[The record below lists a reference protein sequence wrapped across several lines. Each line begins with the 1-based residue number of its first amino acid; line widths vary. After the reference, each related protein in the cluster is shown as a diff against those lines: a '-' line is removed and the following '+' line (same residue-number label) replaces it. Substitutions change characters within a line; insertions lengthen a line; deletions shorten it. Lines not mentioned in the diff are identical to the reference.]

1 MSNLSPQPEVVLVTG
16 AASGIGKATAL
27 AFAQRGA
34 TVLCV
39 DVNEEAVGSAT
50 GLCLERGARD
60 ATSFVVDVSDGAAMN
75 EAAREVEI
83 EFGPLDVLVNNAGV
97 GMSGRFLD
105 TEAEDWDW
113 ILRINLSGVINGCR
127 AFGPAMVQRGRG
139 HVFNTASGL
148 AYTPRATEPAYATTK
163 AAVLTLSRCLRA
175 DWRRHGVA
183 VSAVCPGVINTPIVD
198 HSRYRGERSSPQT
211 MASAKA
217 FFSKGHPPEAVA
229 RAIVRGLGSNRSV
242 IPVGA
247 EAWAG
252 WYLQKLVPTRVTDRM
267 AMVTFRGI

>member
-1 MSNLSPQPEVVLVTG
+1 MSTQGPQKEVVFVTG

-34 TVLCV
+34 TVLCA
-39 DVNEEAVGSAT
+39 DINEEAVVAAADLCRRRGAT
-50 GLCLERGARD
+50 GAR
-60 ATSFVVDVSDGAAMN
+60 SFVVDVSEGAAM
-75 EAAREVEI
+75 EQVAGEVEKD
-83 EFGPLDVLVNNAGV
+83 FGPLDILINNAGV

-113 ILRINLSGVINGCR
+113 IVRINLSGVINGCR
-127 AFGPAMVQRGRG
+127 AFGPAMVRRGRG

-198 HSRYRGERSSPQT
+198 HSRYRGDRAAPQT
-211 MASAKA
+211 MAGTKA
-217 FFSKGHPPEAVA
+217 LFKKGHPPEAVA

-252 WYLQKLVPTRVTDRM
+252 WYLQKLVPTRLTDRM

>member
-1 MSNLSPQPEVVLVTG
+1 MSNQSPPPEVVLVTG

-34 TVLCV
+34 TVLCL
-39 DVNEEAVGSAT
+39 DINEEAVASAA
-50 GLCLERGARD
+50 GLCRQRGARQARD
-60 ATSFVVDVSDGAAMN
+60 LVADVSDVAGMN
-75 EAAREVEI
+75 EVAREVEAA
-83 EFGPLDVLVNNAGV
+83 FGPLDVLVNNAGV

-105 TEAEDWDW
+105 TEVDDWDW

-198 HSRYRGERSSPQT
+198 HSRYRGERSAPRT
-211 MASAKA
+211 IAGAKA

-229 RAIVRGLGSNRSV
+229 HAIVRGLVSNRSV

>member
-1 MSNLSPQPEVVLVTG
+1 MSQVRPHDEVVFVTG

-27 AFAQRGA
+27 AFAERGA
-34 TVLCV
+34 TVLCA
-39 DVNEEAVGSAT
+39 DVNEEAVQSASA
-50 GLCLERGARD
+50 LCLERGARG
-60 ATSFVVDVSDGAAMN
+60 SRSIVVDVSDGRAMDQ
-75 EAAREVEI
+75 AAREVEAG
-83 EFGPLDVLVNNAGV
+83 FGPLDVLINNAGV

-113 ILRINLSGVINGCR
+113 ILRINLTGVINGCR
-127 AFGPAMVQRGRG
+127 AFGPAMVERGRG

-183 VSAVCPGVINTPIVD
+183 VSAVCPGVIDTPIVD
-198 HSRYRGERSSPQT
+198 HSRYRGERSAPQT

-229 RAIVRGLGSNRSV
+229 RAILRGLGSNRSV

-252 WYLQKLVPTRVTDRM
+252 WYLQKLVPTRLTDRM
-267 AMVTFRGI
+267 AMVTFRGL

>member
-1 MSNLSPQPEVVLVTG
+1 MTAETPAREVVLVTG

-34 TVLCV
+34 TVLCA
-39 DVNEEAVGSAT
+39 DINEEAVISAADV
-50 GLCLERGARD
+50 CVERGARQ
-60 ATSFVVDVSDGAAMN
+60 ARSFVVDVSEGADMD
-75 EAAREVEI
+75 EMAREVEA

-105 TEAEDWDW
+105 TEPEDWDW
-113 ILRINLSGVINGCR
+113 ILSINLRGVINGCR
-127 AFGPAMVQRGRG
+127 AFGPAMVRRRRG

-198 HSRYRGERSSPQT
+198 HSRYRGERSAPQT
-211 MASAKA
+211 VASAKA

-229 RAIVRGLGSNRSV
+229 RAIVRGLASNRSV

-252 WYLQKLVPTRVTDRM
+252 WYLQRFVPTRATDRM
-267 AMVTFRGI
+267 AMVTFKGI